1 MPIFSVPA
9 AIIGGAVI
17 GAAGQE
23 RTNRSNRKLAD
34 RQMDFQEEMSNTAV
48 TRRMADLENA
58 GINPILAG
66 RYDASTP
73 PGQMATMGNVGLAGM
88 QGASSAASTLNT
100 VKNTEMTDTLLSSA
114 QVTQDIADYVQSTTS
129 NIDSIADTIETG
141 LGQMMQFSHDQGVA
155 LRKQLGKLGDYV
167 KSIPGELDKKIE
179 AFKSGAEKIIV
190 NIKQDFNATDA
201 SGGKWTT
208 TE

>member
-1 MPIFSVPA
+1 MPIIAGA
-9 AIIGGAVI
+9 AVLGAAAI

-23 RTNRSNRKLAD
+23 RTNRSNKKLAD

-48 TRRMADLENA
+48 RRRMTDLEEA

-73 PGQMATMGNVGLAGM
+73 PGAMAQMGNVGLAGTT
-88 QGASSAASTLNT
+88 GASSAASTLNT
-100 VKNTEMTDTLLSSA
+100 MKQTEMTDTLMSSA
-114 QVTQDIADYVQSTTS
+114 EVTEDIADYLQNTTS
-129 NIDSIADTIETG
+129 SIDSIADTIETG
-141 LGQMMQFSHDQGVA
+141 LGEAMQFSWEQGNE
-155 LRKQLGKLGDYV
+155 LRKQLGRLGDYV
-167 KSIPGELDKKIE
+167 RSIPGQIDRKIE
-179 AFKSGAEKIIV
+179 AFKKGAQDIIV
-190 NIKQDFNATDA
+190 NIQQDFNATDA